1 MCVFAELARFFLKTK
16 ILQTCSPHR
25 VNFSAV
31 FCMGNKGL
39 VNLGKL
45 EQQVLKMAA
54 CIDFLSQLIRNVVGR
69 VLIPMCYLRMLRN
82 AAKPEH
88 PAVKPAS
95 WHCRFFHGNTEV
107 DGSSGANQCS
117 VLQFC

>member
-54 CIDFLSQLIRNVVGR
+54 CIDFCFPVNQKCGGQGAYPHVLSA
-69 VLIPMCYLRMLRN
+69 Y
-82 AAKPEH
+82 
-88 PAVKPAS
+88 VKK
-95 WHCRFFHGNTEV
+95 CRKTRT
-107 DGSSGANQCS
+107 SCR
-117 VLQFC
+117 